1 MSETLSIGGLAK
13 QSGVHVETIRYYQ
26 KRGLLPVPKRP
37 AGGIR
42 RYEAGMAARIA
53 FIKRAQE
60 LGFSLDEVIELL
72 RLEVTPGCRDA
83 RDIASKKL
91 ALVESRID
99 DLQRVA
105 RTLSALIAAC
115 SSGTRRQCPIIDALR
130 RTR

>member
-1 MSETLSIGGLAK
+1 MSETLTIGGLAK

-26 KRGLLPVPKRP
+26 KRGLLSVPKRP
-37 AGGIR
+37 AGGFR
-42 RYEAGMAARIA
+42 RYEPGTAARIA

-72 RLEVTPGCRDA
+72 KLEVTPGCRDA

-91 ALVESRID
+91 ALVETRID

-115 SSGTRRQCPIIDALR
+115 NSGTKRQCPIIDALR